1 MGDVT
6 HQESPME
13 ELPALFIR
21 IGWEVAKWLVA
32 KGEDQWVGRTPGEKW
47 QGLEGTVRA
56 EMPTT
61 GAQHKAESSTGK
73 GTEFQQNHSF
83 VMFCF

>member
-1 MGDVT
+1 MVDSERRGVAVGDVT

-47 QGLEGTVRA
+47 
-56 EMPTT
+56 
-61 GAQHKAESSTGK
+61 
-73 GTEFQQNHSF
+73 
-83 VMFCF
+83 